1 MEKFKNISLNVSG
14 IFDIAKKDK
23 WVVEYDSDLDSFYW
37 INPKISKGTML
48 KKFLSDFSLYIT
60 PSGKIQGL
68 FIEYAK
74 YNFIAHNKEY
84 EKLIGIMEKVDGDKY
99 ILPHKKEREAE
110 DLLKNIANQVG
121 NETLEMVEKGFS
133 LKEVVIAN

>member
-1 MEKFKNISLNVSG
+1 MEKLKNISLNISR

-37 INPKISKGTML
+37 INPKISKSAML

-60 PSGKIQGL
+60 PTGKIQGL

-84 EKLIGIMEKVDGDKY
+84 EKLIEIMEKVDGDKY
-99 ILPHKKEREAE
+99 MLPRKKEKEAE
-110 DLLKNIANQVG
+110 SFLRNIANQVG
-121 NETLEMVEKGFS
+121 NETLEVIERGFS
-133 LKEVVIAN
+133 LKEVVNAS